1 MMVPQQDRLPQRASG
16 WQPVAITVAAT
27 VPATCRTMR
36 QIQRFNRSV
45 AITVAATPAQVMVR
59 IVGNEFQSLSRDYRC
74 CNE

>member
-1 MMVPQQDRLPQRASG
+1 
-16 WQPVAITVAAT
+16 
-27 VPATCRTMR
+27 MR